1 MQYTKTALRRFVHL
15 RKALRDRKTAKR
27 TSPKLYEVNKLSH
40 YPTIQSVDGHNY
52 IAANAHEWQQQ
63 SSFDEHAGEVVY
75 EIPTRLA
82 CRK

>member
-1 MQYTKTALRRFVHL
+1 MQYTKTVLRRFVHL

-52 IAANAHEWQQQ
+52 IAANAHEWQQRPW
-63 SSFDEHAGEVVY
+63 SDEHVGEIVY
-75 EIPTRLA
+75 DTPLCLA